1 MTGKLGEVT
10 NLPQLDTKLKPIVNQ
25 ALSPIAPSQI
35 RFFAQQ
41 FDQIPGIIKLTLG
54 EPDFNV
60 PEHVKEAAVRS
71 IRANKSHYSD
81 QRGIVELREAISH
94 YLKKRFQVDY
104 DAATEIVVTV
114 GATEAIFSTL
124 ASIINPGDKIIVAT
138 PTFALYWPVIEI
150 FGGIPI
156 QVDTS
161 ADNFRLT
168 GRHLQEVL
176 DREGAANVKAVVLN
190 FPGNPTGVTY
200 SRAQLQEVAD
210 VVKQHAMYVLTDEI
224 YAELTYGQK
233 HTSMAELLPQ
243 QTILINGLSKSHAMT
258 GYRIGYFAGPK
269 AFVTNASKIHGFA
282 ITSPSNPAQYAAL
295 EALTNGLDDAEEM
308 RHIYQQRRDYIVPK
322 LNELGYET
330 QLPAGAF

>member
-1 MTGKLGEVT
+1 
-10 NLPQLDTKLKPIVNQ
+10 
-25 ALSPIAPSQI
+25 
-35 RFFAQQ
+35 
-41 FDQIPGIIKLTLG
+41 
-54 EPDFNV
+54 
-60 PEHVKEAAVRS
+60 
-71 IRANKSHYSD
+71 
-81 QRGIVELREAISH
+81 
-94 YLKKRFQVDY
+94 
-104 DAATEIVVTV
+104 VTV

-200 SRAQLQEVAD
+200 SRAQLQDVAD

-308 RHIYQQRRDYIVPK
+308 RHVYQQRRDYIVPK
-322 LNELGYET
+322 LNALGYET
-330 QLPAGAF
+330 TLPAGAFYAFAKIPASFGLSSVAFATKLAEKAKVGVTPGSAFGAGGEGYVRLSYASSMVDLQEAMARLTVFTEKMQAELKVKG